1 MTIGPVQLLV
11 IGFDEPNFTGEIL
24 EELDRLRASDTVK
37 VIDAMVV
44 YKDADDTLEAAHLSN
59 LSDSEAAEFGATI
72 GALIGLGFDGEEGAA
87 AGAEA
92 GSAGAADGIDLVEG
106 AADWDVLAE
115 IPAGSA
121 AALILLEHH
130 WAVPLR
136 DAVARAGG
144 FRISDGF
151 ISPLDLVEIGLLA
164 REQVDAHAMT
174 QPA

>member
-24 EELDRLRASDTVK
+24 EELDRLRSSDTVK

-44 YKDADDTLEAAHLSN
+44 YKDDDGTLEAAHLSN
-59 LSDSEAAEFGATI
+59 LAEDEVAEFGATI
-72 GALIGLGFDGEEGAA
+72 GALIGLGFDGEEGAE

-92 GSAGAADGIDLVEG
+92 GAAGAADSIDLLEG

-115 IPAGSA
+115 IPEGTA

-130 WAVPLR
+130 WAVPFR

-164 REQVDAHAMT
+164 REQVDAHAMA
-174 QPA
+174 QSA